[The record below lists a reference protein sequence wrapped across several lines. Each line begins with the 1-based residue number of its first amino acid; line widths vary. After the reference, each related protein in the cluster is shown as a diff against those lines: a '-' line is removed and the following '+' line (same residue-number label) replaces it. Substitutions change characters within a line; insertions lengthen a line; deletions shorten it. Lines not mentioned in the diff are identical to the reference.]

1 MMLGKKNRF
10 KYSLK
15 TGSTSVKEYELLVI
29 TIDKALNFKKHI
41 GNLCRTAQYK
51 LHILRRIRKYLTL
64 DKAKLLSN
72 AFIDSH
78 CNYALLAWMFSYK
91 TTYLKMQKINHKILE
106 VIYQSNAFY
115 DDLLQLSNS
124 VSLHQRHLRF
134 LLTEI
139 YKSIGALN
147 PQFMWLYLKYREV
160 PYNVRRGPV
169 LFIPPAKSTIYG
181 TNSAHFRGSL
191 IWNKL
196 PNLVKSSRSISEFKN
211 VIKKIGNIDCGC
223 MICRRQHTL
232 SQFPRSSCSSLCSFG
247 SCSHQSL
254 DSLW

>member
-1 MMLGKKNRF
+1 MLGKKNRF

-72 AFIDSH
+72 AFIDSQF
-78 CNYALLAWMFSYK
+78 NYAPLIWMFCHK
-91 TTYLKMQKINHKILE
+91 GTYLKMQKIHHKSLK
-106 VIYQSNAFY
+106 VIYQSDASY

-147 PQFMWLYLKYREV
+147 PQFMWLYFKYREV

-169 LFIPPAKSTIYG
+169 LFIPPARSTIYG

-232 SQFPRSSCSSLCSFG
+232 SQFPGSSCSSLHSFG

>member
-1 MMLGKKNRF
+1 
-10 KYSLK
+10 
-15 TGSTSVKEYELLVI
+15 
-29 TIDKALNFKKHI
+29 
-41 GNLCRTAQYK
+41 
-51 LHILRRIRKYLTL
+51 
-64 DKAKLLSN
+64 
-72 AFIDSH
+72 
-78 CNYALLAWMFSYK
+78 
-91 TTYLKMQKINHKILE
+91 MQKIHYKTLK
-106 VIYQSNAFY
+106 VIYQSDASY

-147 PQFMWLYLKYREV
+147 PQFMWLYFKYREV

-211 VIKKIGNIDCGC
+211 IIKKIGNIDCGC
-223 MICRRQHTL
+223 MICRRQHTF
-232 SQFPRSSCSSLCSFG
+232 SQFSRNSCSSSFSLG

-254 DSLW
+254 DSLYYPIGWLLYDL